1 MSEEKLADKISSRK
15 GNRIHNGTRWPFYE
29 LTEKGNSFS
38 YTCEPNEDIHK
49 ARLRLAALSNY
60 HNKKRDDDLRFVVR
74 KEKLTDESFL
84 PIFHDI
90 EGEEQQIVVFHVI
103 LVESKHL
110 IYNKNDKD
118 SNETE

>member
-15 GNRIHNGTRWPFYE
+15 GNRIHNGARWPFYE
-29 LTEKGNSFS
+29 LTEKGNSFT
-38 YTCEPNEDIHK
+38 YECEYGEDVHK

-60 HNKKRDDDLRFVVR
+60 HNKKRDDDLRYVVR
-74 KEKLTDESFL
+74 KEKMTDESFL
-84 PIFHDI
+84 PILHDI
-90 EGEEQQIVVFHVI
+90 EGVEAQIIRFHVI

-118 SNETE
+118 SNETQ